1 MQRALLF
8 LIIPVFIWSCSN
20 QKESTHSIPPMKSSA
35 LSFDPHSA
43 AQFNAIVKH
52 LNWTAKVDTEL
63 EMIFATANYT
73 IQTKS
78 DAEEIVLDTKN
89 LNIGEVRVDGKKV
102 MFTLGENVPYLG
114 RALHIPIESSS
125 KQIEI
130 EYATEANAEALLWV
144 KTDGQAPFMFSQS
157 QAILA
162 RTWLPCQDSPSIRFT
177 YSADVT
183 VPEGLIA
190 LMSAENPQE
199 KSESGKYHFE
209 MKQPIPAYLFA
220 LAVGDLSFKSLD
232 ARTGVYAT
240 SDVLDFAHAEFQDMP
255 NMVHAAEE
263 LYGPYAWERYDVLVL
278 PGAFPFG
285 GMENPRLTFATPTI
299 LAGDKSL
306 VSLIAHELAHS
317 WSGNL
322 VTNATWND
330 FWLNEGFTV
339 YFEQRIM
346 ESLYGKSKAEML
358 ATLAR
363 QDLNATL
370 AELPAEDTHLKL
382 ALENR
387 NPDDGMND
395 IAYNKGYFFLRTIEE
410 KVGREK
416 FDAFLKNYFQSHAFG
431 VMTTEGFVDILTS
444 ELLSTEEA
452 EAIGIEKWI
461 YSPGLPSNTATVES
475 VELEKV
481 DILRLKWEGDE
492 IKNTDL
498 PWNTWSY
505 QERYRFLS
513 NVNFNLSLSKIQ
525 SLDADFHIS
534 KIGNSEVLFAWF
546 MLSIQAKNEAVFADL
561 AQFLEKVGRRKF
573 VAPLFEALVTS
584 GYKSVAV
591 NIYLHT
597 RPFYHSVTQ
606 NTVDELLEWGSEE
619 RK

>member
-1 MQRALLF
+1 MRKLISLFAICAALT
-8 LIIPVFIWSCSN
+8 SCKIS
-20 QKESTHSIPPMKSSA
+20 EDTSATPHSINPMTTSK
-35 LSFDPHSA
+35 LFDPHSA
-43 AQFNAIVKH
+43 STSDARVSH
-52 LNWTAKVDTEL
+52 LHWTANVNVETH
-63 EMIFATANYT
+63 IISANATF
-73 IQTKS
+73 
-78 DAEEIVLDTKN
+78 DFVAEKGAKQISFDTKD
-89 LNIGEVRVDGKKV
+89 LNIEWVKVNGRKAFFSMDEVKP
-102 MFTLGENVPYLG
+102 FLGQ
-114 RALHIPIESSS
+114 ALHV
-125 KQIEI
+125 EI
-130 EYATEANAEALLWV
+130 KDTDNQVSIQYTTSPNAEALLWV
-144 KTDGQAPFMFSQS
+144 EKENELPFLFSQS

-162 RTWLPCQDSPSIRFT
+162 RTWIPCQDSPSVRFT

-183 VPEGLIA
+183 VPKELMA
-190 LMSAENPQE
+190 LMSAENPQV
-199 KSESGKYHFE
+199 KSPDGKYHFE
-209 MKQPIPAYLFA
+209 MKQRIPSYLLA
-220 LAVGDLSFKSLD
+220 LAVGDVAFKSLSEN
-232 ARTGVYAT
+232 TGVYAT
-240 SDVLDFAHAEFQDMP
+240 ADMLELAHNEFSDMP
-255 NMVHAAEE
+255 GMVKAAED

-346 ESLYGKSKAEML
+346 ESLYGKAKAEML

-410 KVGREK
+410 KIGREK

-431 VMTTEGFVDILTS
+431 VMTTEGFIDILTT
-444 ELLSTEEA
+444 ELLTKEQA
-452 EAIGIEKWI
+452 DAIGIDEWI
-461 YSPGLPSNTATVES
+461 YSAGLPANTAVVQS
-475 VELEKV
+475 AELEKV
-481 DILRLKWEGDE
+481 DELRLKWEGDE
-492 IKNTDL
+492 IKNSDL
-498 PWNTWSY
+498 PWNNWSY

-513 NVNFNLSLSKIQ
+513 NVNYNLSLTKIQ
-525 SLDADFHIS
+525 SLDESFHIS
-534 KIGNSEVLFAWF
+534 KIGNSEVLFAWL

-561 AQFLEKVGRRKF
+561 ATFLEKVGRRKF
-573 VAPLFEALVTS
+573 VAPLYEAMENNGYHVTALS
-584 GYKSVAV
+584 
-591 NIYLHT
+591 IYAHC
-597 RPFYHSVTQ
+597 RGNYHAVTQ
-606 NTVDELLEWGSEE
+606 NTVDETLHYFV
-619 RK
+619 K

>member
-1 MQRALLF
+1 MRKVFLF
-8 LIIPVFIWSCSN
+8 LSVALTLASCKVKDSASQTN
-20 QKESTHSIPPMKSSA
+20 HTIQPMTTSK
-35 LSFDPHSA
+35 LFDPHSTA
-43 AQFNAIVKH
+43 ASDARVSH
-52 LNWTAKVDTEL
+52 LHWTANVNVETH
-63 EMIFATANYT
+63 IISANATF
-73 IQTKS
+73 
-78 DAEEIVLDTKN
+78 DFVAEKGAKQISFDTKD
-89 LNIGEVRVDGKKV
+89 LNIEWVKVNGKKAFFSLDEV
-102 MFTLGENVPYLG
+102 KPFLGQ
-114 RALHIPIESSS
+114 ALHV
-125 KQIEI
+125 EI
-130 EYATEANAEALLWV
+130 KDTDNQVSIQYTTSPNAEALLWV
-144 KTDGQAPFMFSQS
+144 EKENELPFLFSQS

-162 RTWLPCQDSPSIRFT
+162 RTWIPCQDSPSVRFT

-183 VPEGLIA
+183 VPKELMA
-190 LMSAENPQE
+190 LMSAENPQV
-199 KSESGKYHFE
+199 KSPDGKYHFE
-209 MKQPIPAYLFA
+209 MKQRIPSYLLA
-220 LAVGDLSFKSLD
+220 LAVGDVAFKSLSEN
-232 ARTGVYAT
+232 TGVYAT
-240 SDVLDFAHAEFQDMP
+240 ADMLELAHNEFSDMP
-255 NMVHAAEE
+255 GMVKAAED

-346 ESLYGKSKAEML
+346 ESLYGKAKAEML

-370 AELPAEDTHLKL
+370 AELPAADTHLKL

-431 VMTTEGFVDILTS
+431 VMTTEGFIDILTT
-444 ELLSTEEA
+444 ELLTKEQA
-452 EAIGIEKWI
+452 DAIGIDEWI
-461 YSPGLPSNTATVES
+461 YSAGLPANTAVVQS
-475 VELEKV
+475 AELEKV
-481 DILRLKWEGDE
+481 DELRLKWEGDE
-492 IKNTDL
+492 IKNSDL
-498 PWNTWSY
+498 PWNNWSY

-513 NVNFNLSLSKIQ
+513 NVNYNLSLTKIQ
-525 SLDADFHIS
+525 SLDESFHIS
-534 KIGNSEVLFAWF
+534 KIGNSEVLFAWL

-561 AQFLEKVGRRKF
+561 ATFLEKVGRRKF
-573 VAPLFEALVTS
+573 VAPLYEAMENS
-584 GYKSVAV
+584 GYHVTALS
-591 NIYLHT
+591 IYAHC
-597 RPFYHSVTQ
+597 RGNYHAVTQ
-606 NTVDELLEWGSEE
+606 NTVDETLHYFE
-619 RK
+619 K

>member
-1 MQRALLF
+1 MRKIFLL
-8 LIIPVFIWSCSN
+8 LSIILTLASCKV
-20 QKESTHSIPPMKSSA
+20 KENVPQTNHAIQPMTASK
-35 LSFDPHSA
+35 LFDPHSA
-43 AQFNAIVKH
+43 ATSDARVTH
-52 LNWTAKVDTEL
+52 LHWTANVNVETHV
-63 EMIFATANYT
+63 ISANATFDF
-73 IQTKS
+73 K
-78 DAEEIVLDTKN
+78 AEKGAKQISFDTKD
-89 LNIGEVRVDGKKV
+89 LNILWVKV
-102 MFTLGENVPYLG
+102 NGRKAYFFLDETKPFLGQ
-114 RALHIPIESSS
+114 ALHIEIQDTDNQVS
-125 KQIEI
+125 I
-130 EYATEANAEALLWV
+130 EYTTSPNAEALLWV
-144 KTDGQAPFMFSQS
+144 EKENELPFLFSQS

-162 RTWLPCQDSPSIRFT
+162 RTWIPCQDSPSVRFT

-183 VPEGLIA
+183 VPKDLMA
-190 LMSAENPQE
+190 LMSAENPQV
-199 KSESGKYHFE
+199 KSADGKYHFE
-209 MKQPIPAYLFA
+209 MKQRIPSYLLA
-220 LAVGDLSFKSLD
+220 LAVGDVAFKSLSEN
-232 ARTGVYAT
+232 TGVYAT
-240 SDVLDFAHAEFQDMP
+240 ADMLELAFNEFTDMP
-255 NMVHAAEE
+255 GMVKAAED

-346 ESLYGKSKAEML
+346 ESLYGKAKAEML

-395 IAYNKGYFFLRTIEE
+395 IAYNKGYFFLRTVEE

-431 VMTTEGFVDILTS
+431 VMTTEGFIDILTT
-444 ELLSTEEA
+444 ELLTKEQA
-452 EAIGIEKWI
+452 DAIGIDQWI
-461 YSPGLPSNTATVES
+461 YSAGLPANTAVVQS
-475 VELEKV
+475 AELEKV
-481 DILRLKWEGDE
+481 DELRLKWEGDE
-492 IKNTDL
+492 ITNKDL
-498 PWNTWSY
+498 PWNNWSY

-513 NVNFNLSLSKIQ
+513 NVNYNLSLNKIQ
-525 SLDADFHIS
+525 SLDESFHIS

-561 AQFLEKVGRRKF
+561 ATFLEKVGRRKF
-573 VAPLFEALVTS
+573 VAPLYEALENNGYHVTALS
-584 GYKSVAV
+584 
-591 NIYLHT
+591 IYAHC
-597 RPFYHSVTQ
+597 RGNYHAVTQ
-606 NTVDELLEWGSEE
+606 NTVDETLHYFE
-619 RK
+619 K

>member
-1 MQRALLF
+1 MRKLISLFAICAALT
-8 LIIPVFIWSCSN
+8 SCKIS
-20 QKESTHSIPPMKSSA
+20 EDTSATPHSINPMTTSK
-35 LSFDPHSA
+35 LFDPHSA
-43 AQFNAIVKH
+43 STSDARVSH
-52 LNWTAKVDTEL
+52 LHWTANVNVETH
-63 EMIFATANYT
+63 IISANATF
-73 IQTKS
+73 
-78 DAEEIVLDTKN
+78 DFVAEKGAKQISFDTKD
-89 LNIGEVRVDGKKV
+89 LNIEWVKVNGRKAFFSMDEVKP
-102 MFTLGENVPYLG
+102 FLGQ
-114 RALHIPIESSS
+114 ALHV
-125 KQIEI
+125 EI
-130 EYATEANAEALLWV
+130 KDTDIQVSIQYTTSPNAEALLWV
-144 KTDGQAPFMFSQS
+144 EKENELPFLFSQS

-162 RTWLPCQDSPSIRFT
+162 RTWIPCQDSPSVRFT

-183 VPEGLIA
+183 VPKELMA
-190 LMSAENPQE
+190 LMSAENPQV
-199 KSESGKYHFE
+199 KSPDGKYHFE
-209 MKQPIPAYLFA
+209 MKQRIPSYLLA
-220 LAVGDLSFKSLD
+220 LAVGDVAFKSLSEN
-232 ARTGVYAT
+232 TGVYAT
-240 SDVLDFAHAEFQDMP
+240 ADMLELAHNEFSDMP
-255 NMVHAAEE
+255 GMVKAAED

-346 ESLYGKSKAEML
+346 ESLYGKAKAEML

-410 KVGREK
+410 KIGREK

-431 VMTTEGFVDILTS
+431 VMTTEGFIDILTT
-444 ELLSTEEA
+444 ELLTKEQA
-452 EAIGIEKWI
+452 DAIGIDEWI
-461 YSPGLPSNTATVES
+461 YSAGLPANTAVVQS
-475 VELEKV
+475 AELEKV
-481 DILRLKWEGDE
+481 DELRLKWEGDE
-492 IKNTDL
+492 IKNSDL
-498 PWNTWSY
+498 PWNNWSY

-513 NVNFNLSLSKIQ
+513 NVNYNLSLTKIQ
-525 SLDADFHIS
+525 SLDESFHIS
-534 KIGNSEVLFAWF
+534 KIGNSEVLFAWL

-561 AQFLEKVGRRKF
+561 ATFLEKVGRRKF
-573 VAPLFEALVTS
+573 VAPLYEAMENNGYHVTALS
-584 GYKSVAV
+584 
-591 NIYLHT
+591 IYAHC
-597 RPFYHSVTQ
+597 RGNYHAVTQ
-606 NTVDELLEWGSEE
+606 NTVDETLHYFV
-619 RK
+619 K

>member
-1 MQRALLF
+1 MRKIFLF
-8 LIIPVFIWSCSN
+8 ISVAMAFASCKV
-20 QKESTHSIPPMKSSA
+20 KENVPQSKHTIQPMTTSK
-35 LSFDPHSA
+35 LFDPHSA
-43 AQFNAIVKH
+43 ATLDARVTH
-52 LNWTAKVDTEL
+52 MHWTANVNVETHVISANATFDFKTE
-63 EMIFATANYT
+63 
-73 IQTKS
+73 KG
-78 DAEEIVLDTKN
+78 AEQISFDTKD
-89 LNIGEVRVDGKKV
+89 LNIEWVKV
-102 MFTLGENVPYLG
+102 NGRLARFTLDEEKPFLG
-114 RALHIPIESSS
+114 KALHV
-125 KQIEI
+125 EI
-130 EYATEANAEALLWV
+130 RDIDNLVSIQYTTSPNAEALLWV
-144 KTDGQAPFMFSQS
+144 EKENELPFLFSQS

-162 RTWLPCQDSPSIRFT
+162 RTWIPCQDSPSVRFT

-183 VPEGLIA
+183 VPKELMA
-190 LMSAENPQE
+190 LMSAENPQV
-199 KSESGKYHFE
+199 KSPDGKYHFE
-209 MKQPIPAYLFA
+209 MKQRIPSYLLA
-220 LAVGDLSFKSLD
+220 LAVGDVAFKSLSEN
-232 ARTGVYAT
+232 TGVYAT
-240 SDVLDFAHAEFQDMP
+240 ADMLELAYNEFSDMP
-255 NMVHAAEE
+255 GMVKAAED

-346 ESLYGKSKAEML
+346 ESLYGKAKAEML

-395 IAYNKGYFFLRTIEE
+395 IAYNKGYFFLRTMEE

-431 VMTTEGFVDILTS
+431 VMTTEGFVDILTI
-444 ELLSTEEA
+444 ELLSKEQA
-452 EAIGIEKWI
+452 DAIGIDEWI
-461 YSPGLPSNTATVES
+461 YSAGLPANSAVVQS
-475 VELEKV
+475 AELEKV
-481 DILRLKWEGDE
+481 DELRLKWEVDE
-492 IKNTDL
+492 ISNSDL
-498 PWNTWSY
+498 PWNNWSY

-513 NVNFNLSLSKIQ
+513 NVNYNLSLNKIQ
-525 SLDADFHIS
+525 SLDESFHIS

-546 MLSIQAKNEAVFADL
+546 MLSIQAKNETVFADL
-561 AQFLEKVGRRKF
+561 ATFLEKVGRRKF
-573 VAPLFEALVTS
+573 VAPLYEAMENS
-584 GYKSVAV
+584 GYHVTALS
-591 NIYLHT
+591 IYAHC
-597 RPFYHSVTQ
+597 RGNYHAVTQ
-606 NTVDELLEWGSEE
+606 NTVDETLHYFE
-619 RK
+619 K

>member
-1 MQRALLF
+1 MRKIFLF
-8 LIIPVFIWSCSN
+8 ISVAMAFASCKV
-20 QKESTHSIPPMKSSA
+20 KENVPQSKHTIQPMTTSK
-35 LSFDPHSA
+35 LFDPHSA
-43 AQFNAIVKH
+43 ATLDARVTH
-52 LNWTAKVDTEL
+52 MHWTANVNVETHVISANATFDFKTE
-63 EMIFATANYT
+63 
-73 IQTKS
+73 KG
-78 DAEEIVLDTKN
+78 AEQISFDTKD
-89 LNIGEVRVDGKKV
+89 LNIEWVKV
-102 MFTLGENVPYLG
+102 NGRLARFTLDEEKPFLG
-114 RALHIPIESSS
+114 KALHV
-125 KQIEI
+125 EI
-130 EYATEANAEALLWV
+130 RDIDNLVSIQYTTSPNAEALLWV
-144 KTDGQAPFMFSQS
+144 EKENELPFLFSQS

-162 RTWLPCQDSPSIRFT
+162 RTWIPCQDSPSVRFT

-183 VPEGLIA
+183 VPKELMA
-190 LMSAENPQE
+190 LMSAENPQV
-199 KSESGKYHFE
+199 KSPDGKYHFE
-209 MKQPIPAYLFA
+209 MKQRIPSYLLA
-220 LAVGDLSFKSLD
+220 LAVGDVAFKSLSEN
-232 ARTGVYAT
+232 TGVYAT
-240 SDVLDFAHAEFQDMP
+240 ADMLELAYNEFSDMP
-255 NMVHAAEE
+255 GMVKAAED

-346 ESLYGKSKAEML
+346 ESLYGKAKAEML

-431 VMTTEGFVDILTS
+431 VMTTEGFVDILTI
-444 ELLSTEEA
+444 ELLSKEQA
-452 EAIGIEKWI
+452 DAIGIDEWI
-461 YSPGLPSNTATVES
+461 YSAGLPANSAVVQS
-475 VELEKV
+475 AELEKV
-481 DILRLKWEGDE
+481 DELRLKWEGDE
-492 IKNTDL
+492 ISNSDL
-498 PWNTWSY
+498 PWNNWSY

-513 NVNFNLSLSKIQ
+513 NVNYNLSLTKIQ
-525 SLDADFHIS
+525 SLDESFHIS

-546 MLSIQAKNEAVFADL
+546 MLSIQAKNEAVFLDL
-561 AQFLEKVGRRKF
+561 ATFLEKVGRRKF
-573 VAPLFEALVTS
+573 VAPLYEAMENS
-584 GYKSVAV
+584 GYHVTALS
-591 NIYLHT
+591 IYAHC
-597 RPFYHSVTQ
+597 RGNYHAVTQ
-606 NTVDELLEWGSEE
+606 NTVDETLHYFE
-619 RK
+619 K

>member
-1 MQRALLF
+1 MRKLISLFAICAALTSCK
-8 LIIPVFIWSCSN
+8 ISEDTSAIP
-20 QKESTHSIPPMKSSA
+20 HSINPMTTSK
-35 LSFDPHSA
+35 LFDPHSA
-43 AQFNAIVKH
+43 STSDARVSH
-52 LNWTAKVDTEL
+52 LHWTANVNVETH
-63 EMIFATANYT
+63 IISANATF
-73 IQTKS
+73 
-78 DAEEIVLDTKN
+78 DFVAEKGAKQISFDTKD
-89 LNIGEVRVDGKKV
+89 LNIEWVKVNGRKAFFSMNEVKP
-102 MFTLGENVPYLG
+102 FLGQ
-114 RALHIPIESSS
+114 ALHV
-125 KQIEI
+125 EI
-130 EYATEANAEALLWV
+130 KDTDNQVSIQYTTSPNAEALLWV
-144 KTDGQAPFMFSQS
+144 EKENELPFLFSQS

-162 RTWLPCQDSPSIRFT
+162 RTWIPCQDSPSVRFT

-183 VPEGLIA
+183 VPKELMA
-190 LMSAENPQE
+190 LMSAENPQV
-199 KSESGKYHFE
+199 KSPDGKYHFE
-209 MKQPIPAYLFA
+209 MKQRIPSYLLA
-220 LAVGDLSFKSLD
+220 LAVGDVAFKSLSEN
-232 ARTGVYAT
+232 TGVYAT
-240 SDVLDFAHAEFQDMP
+240 TDMLELAHNEFSDMP
-255 NMVHAAEE
+255 GMVKAAED

-346 ESLYGKSKAEML
+346 ESLYGKAKAEML

-410 KVGREK
+410 KIGREK

-431 VMTTEGFVDILTS
+431 VMTTEGFIDILTT
-444 ELLSTEEA
+444 ELLTKEQA
-452 EAIGIEKWI
+452 DAIGIDEWI
-461 YSPGLPSNTATVES
+461 YSAGLPANTAVVQS
-475 VELEKV
+475 AELEKV
-481 DILRLKWEGDE
+481 DELRLKWEGDE
-492 IKNTDL
+492 IKNSDL
-498 PWNTWSY
+498 PWNNWSY

-513 NVNFNLSLSKIQ
+513 NVNYNLSLTKIQ
-525 SLDADFHIS
+525 SLDESFHIS
-534 KIGNSEVLFAWF
+534 KIGNSEVLFAWL

-561 AQFLEKVGRRKF
+561 ATFLEKVGRRKF
-573 VAPLFEALVTS
+573 VAPLYEAMENNGYHVTALS
-584 GYKSVAV
+584 
-591 NIYLHT
+591 IYAHC
-597 RPFYHSVTQ
+597 RGNYHAVTQ
-606 NTVDELLEWGSEE
+606 NTVDETLHYFV
-619 RK
+619 K

>member
-1 MQRALLF
+1 VKPF
-8 LIIPVFIWSCSN
+8 LG
-20 QKESTHSIPPMKSSA
+20 Q
-35 LSFDPHSA
+35 
-43 AQFNAIVKH
+43 
-52 LNWTAKVDTEL
+52 
-63 EMIFATANYT
+63 
-73 IQTKS
+73 
-78 DAEEIVLDTKN
+78 
-89 LNIGEVRVDGKKV
+89 
-102 MFTLGENVPYLG
+102 
-114 RALHIPIESSS
+114 ALHV
-125 KQIEI
+125 EI
-130 EYATEANAEALLWV
+130 KDTDNQVSIQYTTSPNAEALLWV
-144 KTDGQAPFMFSQS
+144 EKENELPFLFSQS

-162 RTWLPCQDSPSIRFT
+162 RTWIPCQDSPSVRFT

-183 VPEGLIA
+183 VPKELMA
-190 LMSAENPQE
+190 LMSAENPQV
-199 KSESGKYHFE
+199 KSPDGKYHFE
-209 MKQPIPAYLFA
+209 MKQRIPSYLLA
-220 LAVGDLSFKSLD
+220 LAVGDVAFKSLSEN
-232 ARTGVYAT
+232 TGVYAT
-240 SDVLDFAHAEFQDMP
+240 ADMLELAHNEFSDMP
-255 NMVHAAEE
+255 GMVKAAED

-346 ESLYGKSKAEML
+346 ESLFGKAKAEML

-410 KVGREK
+410 KIGREK

-431 VMTTEGFVDILTS
+431 VMTTEGFIDILTT
-444 ELLSTEEA
+444 ELLTKEQA
-452 EAIGIEKWI
+452 DAIGIDEWI
-461 YSPGLPSNTATVES
+461 YSAGLPANTAVVQS
-475 VELEKV
+475 AELEKV
-481 DILRLKWEGDE
+481 DELRLKWEGDE
-492 IKNTDL
+492 IKNSDL
-498 PWNTWSY
+498 PWNNWSY

-513 NVNFNLSLSKIQ
+513 NVNYNLSLTKIQ
-525 SLDADFHIS
+525 SLDESFHIS
-534 KIGNSEVLFAWF
+534 KIGNSEVLFAWL

-561 AQFLEKVGRRKF
+561 ATFLEKVGRRKF
-573 VAPLFEALVTS
+573 VAPLYEAMENNGYHVTALS
-584 GYKSVAV
+584 
-591 NIYLHT
+591 IYAHC
-597 RPFYHSVTQ
+597 RGNYHAVTQ
-606 NTVDELLEWGSEE
+606 NTVDETLHYFV
-619 RK
+619 K

>member
-1 MQRALLF
+1 MTTSKL
-8 LIIPVFIWSCSN
+8 
-20 QKESTHSIPPMKSSA
+20 
-35 LSFDPHSA
+35 FDPHSA
-43 AQFNAIVKH
+43 STSDARVSH
-52 LNWTAKVDTEL
+52 LHWTANVNVETH
-63 EMIFATANYT
+63 IISANATF
-73 IQTKS
+73 
-78 DAEEIVLDTKN
+78 DFVAEKGAKQISFDTKD
-89 LNIGEVRVDGKKV
+89 LNIEWVKVNGRKAFFSMDEVKP
-102 MFTLGENVPYLG
+102 FLGQ
-114 RALHIPIESSS
+114 ALHV
-125 KQIEI
+125 EI
-130 EYATEANAEALLWV
+130 KDTDNQVSIQYTTSPNAEALLWV
-144 KTDGQAPFMFSQS
+144 EKENELPFLFSQS

-162 RTWLPCQDSPSIRFT
+162 RTWIPCQDSPSVRFT

-183 VPEGLIA
+183 VPKELMA
-190 LMSAENPQE
+190 LMSAENPQV
-199 KSESGKYHFE
+199 KSLDGKYHFE
-209 MKQPIPAYLFA
+209 MKQRIPSYLLA
-220 LAVGDLSFKSLD
+220 LAVGDVAFKSLSEN
-232 ARTGVYAT
+232 TGVYAT
-240 SDVLDFAHAEFQDMP
+240 ADMLELAHNEFSDMP
-255 NMVHAAEE
+255 GMVKAAED

-346 ESLYGKSKAEML
+346 ESLFGKAKAEML

-410 KVGREK
+410 KIGREK

-431 VMTTEGFVDILTS
+431 VMTTEGFIDILTT
-444 ELLSTEEA
+444 ELLTKEQA
-452 EAIGIEKWI
+452 DAIGIDEWI
-461 YSPGLPSNTATVES
+461 YSAGLPANTAVVQS
-475 VELEKV
+475 AELEKV
-481 DILRLKWEGDE
+481 DELRLKWEGDE
-492 IKNTDL
+492 IKNSDL
-498 PWNTWSY
+498 PWNNWSY

-513 NVNFNLSLSKIQ
+513 NVNYNLSLTKIQ
-525 SLDADFHIS
+525 SLDESFHIS
-534 KIGNSEVLFAWF
+534 KIGNSEVLFAWL

-561 AQFLEKVGRRKF
+561 ATFLEKVGRRKF
-573 VAPLFEALVTS
+573 VAPLYEAMENNGYHVTALS
-584 GYKSVAV
+584 
-591 NIYLHT
+591 IYAHC
-597 RPFYHSVTQ
+597 RGNYHAVTQ
-606 NTVDELLEWGSEE
+606 NTVDETLHYFV
-619 RK
+619 K

>member
-1 MQRALLF
+1 MKKFIFFLALCASF
-8 LIIPVFIWSCSN
+8 TACKISE
-20 QKESTHSIPPMKSSA
+20 ESPKYSHSINPMTTSKI
-35 LSFDPHSA
+35 FDPHSA
-43 AQFNAIVKH
+43 ATSDARVTH
-52 LNWTAKVDTEL
+52 LYWTANVNVETHV
-63 EMIFATANYT
+63 ITANATYDFQADNEAQQ
-73 IQTKS
+73 IS
-78 DAEEIVLDTKN
+78 FDTKD
-89 LNIGEVRVDGKKV
+89 LNILWVTVNGKKAY
-102 MFTLGENVPYLG
+102 FFKDETKPILGE
-114 RALHIPIESSS
+114 ALHV
-125 KQIEI
+125 QIKEGDNQVSI
-130 EYATEANAEALLWV
+130 QYTTSPNAEALLWV
-144 KTDGQAPFMFSQS
+144 EKENELPFLFSQS

-162 RTWLPCQDSPSIRFT
+162 RTWIPCQDSPSVRFT

-183 VPEGLIA
+183 VPKDLMA
-190 LMSAENPQE
+190 LMSAENPQI
-199 KSESGKYHFE
+199 KSADGKYHFE
-209 MKQPIPAYLFA
+209 MKQRIPSYLLA
-220 LAVGDLSFKSLD
+220 LAVGDVAFKPLSEN
-232 ARTGVYAT
+232 TGVYAT
-240 SDVLDFAHAEFQDMP
+240 ADMLELAHNEFSDMP
-255 NMVHAAEE
+255 GMVRAAED

-346 ESLYGKSKAEML
+346 ESLYGKAKAEML

-431 VMTTEGFVDILTS
+431 VMTTEGFIDILTS
-444 ELLSTEEA
+444 ELLTQQQAEE
-452 EAIGIEKWI
+452 IGVDQWI
-461 YSPGLPSNTATVES
+461 YSSGLPANTAVVQS
-475 VELEKV
+475 AELEKV
-481 DILRLKWEGDE
+481 DELRLKWEGNS
-492 IKNTDL
+492 ISNIDL
-498 PWNTWSY
+498 PWNNWSY

-513 NVNFNLSLSKIQ
+513 NIDSDVSLEKVQ
-525 SLDADFHIS
+525 SLDASFHIS

-546 MLSIQAKNEAVFADL
+546 MLSIQAKNEAVFVDL
-561 AQFLEKVGRRKF
+561 AIFLEKVGRRKF
-573 VAPLFEALVTS
+573 VAPLYEAMENNGYHVTALS
-584 GYKSVAV
+584 
-591 NIYLHT
+591 IYAHC
-597 RPFYHSVTQ
+597 RGNYHAVTQ
-606 NTVDELLEWGSEE
+606 NTVDETLHYFE
-619 RK
+619 K

>member
-1 MQRALLF
+1 MRKLISLFAICAALTSCK
-8 LIIPVFIWSCSN
+8 ISEDTSAIP
-20 QKESTHSIPPMKSSA
+20 HSINPMTTSK
-35 LSFDPHSA
+35 LFDPHSA
-43 AQFNAIVKH
+43 STSDARVSH
-52 LNWTAKVDTEL
+52 LHWTANVNVETH
-63 EMIFATANYT
+63 IISANATF
-73 IQTKS
+73 
-78 DAEEIVLDTKN
+78 DFVAEKGAKQISFDTKD
-89 LNIGEVRVDGKKV
+89 LNIEWVKVNGRKAFFSMDEVKP
-102 MFTLGENVPYLG
+102 FLGQ
-114 RALHIPIESSS
+114 ALHV
-125 KQIEI
+125 EI
-130 EYATEANAEALLWV
+130 KDTDNQVSIQYTTSPNAEALLWV
-144 KTDGQAPFMFSQS
+144 EKENELPFLFSQS

-162 RTWLPCQDSPSIRFT
+162 RTWIPCQDSPSVRFT

-183 VPEGLIA
+183 VPKELMA
-190 LMSAENPQE
+190 LMSAENPQV
-199 KSESGKYHFE
+199 KSPDGKYHFE
-209 MKQPIPAYLFA
+209 MKQRIPSYLLA
-220 LAVGDLSFKSLD
+220 LAVGDVAFKSLSEN
-232 ARTGVYAT
+232 TGVYAT
-240 SDVLDFAHAEFQDMP
+240 ADMLELAYNEFSDMP
-255 NMVHAAEE
+255 GMVKAAED

-346 ESLYGKSKAEML
+346 ESLYGKARAEML

-410 KVGREK
+410 KIGREK

-431 VMTTEGFVDILTS
+431 VMTTEGFIDILTT
-444 ELLSTEEA
+444 ELLTKEQA
-452 EAIGIEKWI
+452 DAIGIDEWI
-461 YSPGLPSNTATVES
+461 YSAGLPANTAVVQS
-475 VELEKV
+475 AELEKV
-481 DILRLKWEGDE
+481 DELRLKWEGDE
-492 IKNTDL
+492 IKNSDL
-498 PWNTWSY
+498 PWNNWSY

-513 NVNFNLSLSKIQ
+513 NVNYNLSLTKIQ
-525 SLDADFHIS
+525 SLDESFHIS
-534 KIGNSEVLFAWF
+534 KIGNSEVLFAWL

-561 AQFLEKVGRRKF
+561 ATFLEKVGRRKF
-573 VAPLFEALVTS
+573 VAPLYEAMENNGYHVTALS
-584 GYKSVAV
+584 
-591 NIYLHT
+591 IYAHC
-597 RPFYHSVTQ
+597 RGNYHAVTQ
-606 NTVDELLEWGSEE
+606 NTVDETLHYFV
-619 RK
+619 K

>member
-1 MQRALLF
+1 MRKLIFLCAICAALTSCKLSEDTSA
-8 LIIPVFIWSCSN
+8 IP
-20 QKESTHSIPPMKSSA
+20 HSINPMTTSK
-35 LSFDPHSA
+35 LFDPHSA
-43 AQFNAIVKH
+43 STSDARVSH
-52 LNWTAKVDTEL
+52 LHWTANVNVETH
-63 EMIFATANYT
+63 IISANATF
-73 IQTKS
+73 
-78 DAEEIVLDTKN
+78 DFVAEKGAKQISFDTKD
-89 LNIGEVRVDGKKV
+89 LNIEWVKVNGRLARYTFDEEKPFLGK
-102 MFTLGENVPYLG
+102 
-114 RALHIPIESSS
+114 AL
-125 KQIEI
+125 QVEI
-130 EYATEANAEALLWV
+130 RDIDNLVSIQYTTSPSAEALLWV
-144 KTDGQAPFMFSQS
+144 EKENELPFLFSQS

-162 RTWLPCQDSPSIRFT
+162 RTWIPCQDSPSVRFT

-183 VPEGLIA
+183 VPKELMA
-190 LMSAENPQE
+190 LMSAENPQV
-199 KSESGKYHFE
+199 KSPDGKYHFE
-209 MKQPIPAYLFA
+209 MKQRIPSYLLA
-220 LAVGDLSFKSLD
+220 LAVGDVAFKSLSEN
-232 ARTGVYAT
+232 TGVYAT
-240 SDVLDFAHAEFQDMP
+240 ADMLDLAYDEFSDMP
-255 NMVHAAEE
+255 GMVKAAED

-346 ESLYGKSKAEML
+346 ESLYGKAKAEML

-410 KVGREK
+410 KIGREK

-431 VMTTEGFVDILTS
+431 VMTTEGFIDILTT
-444 ELLSTEEA
+444 ELLTKEQA
-452 EAIGIEKWI
+452 DAIGIDEWI
-461 YSPGLPSNTATVES
+461 YSAGLPANTAVVQS
-475 VELEKV
+475 AELEKV
-481 DILRLKWEGDE
+481 DELRLKWEGDE
-492 IKNTDL
+492 IKNSDL
-498 PWNTWSY
+498 PWNNWSY

-513 NVNFNLSLSKIQ
+513 NVNYNLSLTKIQ
-525 SLDADFHIS
+525 SLDESFHIS
-534 KIGNSEVLFAWF
+534 KIGNSEVLFAWL

-561 AQFLEKVGRRKF
+561 ATFLEKVGRRKF
-573 VAPLFEALVTS
+573 VAPLYEAMENNGYHVTALS
-584 GYKSVAV
+584 
-591 NIYLHT
+591 IYAHC
-597 RPFYHSVTQ
+597 RGNYHAVTQ
-606 NTVDELLEWGSEE
+606 NTVDETLHYFV
-619 RK
+619 K

>member
-1 MQRALLF
+1 MRKLISLFAICAALTSCK
-8 LIIPVFIWSCSN
+8 ISEDTSAIP
-20 QKESTHSIPPMKSSA
+20 HSINPMTTSK
-35 LSFDPHSA
+35 LFDPHSA
-43 AQFNAIVKH
+43 STSDARVSH
-52 LNWTAKVDTEL
+52 LHWTANVNVETH
-63 EMIFATANYT
+63 IISANATF
-73 IQTKS
+73 
-78 DAEEIVLDTKN
+78 DFVAEKGAKQISFDTKD
-89 LNIGEVRVDGKKV
+89 LNIEWVKVNGRKAFFSMDEVKP
-102 MFTLGENVPYLG
+102 FLGQ
-114 RALHIPIESSS
+114 ALHV
-125 KQIEI
+125 EI
-130 EYATEANAEALLWV
+130 KDTDNQVSIQYTTSPNAEALLWV
-144 KTDGQAPFMFSQS
+144 EKENELPFLFSQS

-162 RTWLPCQDSPSIRFT
+162 RTWIPCQDSPSVRFT

-183 VPEGLIA
+183 VPKELMA
-190 LMSAENPQE
+190 LMSAENPQV
-199 KSESGKYHFE
+199 KSPDGKYHFE
-209 MKQPIPAYLFA
+209 MKQRIPSYLLA
-220 LAVGDLSFKSLD
+220 LAVGDVAFKSLSEN
-232 ARTGVYAT
+232 TGVYAT
-240 SDVLDFAHAEFQDMP
+240 ADMLELAYNEFSDMP
-255 NMVHAAEE
+255 GMVKAAED

-346 ESLYGKSKAEML
+346 ESLYGKAKAEML

-410 KVGREK
+410 KIGREK

-431 VMTTEGFVDILTS
+431 VMTTEGFIDILTT
-444 ELLSTEEA
+444 ELLTKEQA
-452 EAIGIEKWI
+452 DAIGIDEWI
-461 YSPGLPSNTATVES
+461 YSAGLPANTAVVQS
-475 VELEKV
+475 AELEKV
-481 DILRLKWEGDE
+481 DELRLKWEGDE
-492 IKNTDL
+492 IKNSDL
-498 PWNTWSY
+498 PWNNWSY

-513 NVNFNLSLSKIQ
+513 NVNYNLSLTKIQ
-525 SLDADFHIS
+525 SLDESFHIS
-534 KIGNSEVLFAWF
+534 KIGNSEVLFAWL

-561 AQFLEKVGRRKF
+561 ATFLEKVGRRKF
-573 VAPLFEALVTS
+573 VAPLYEAMENNGYHVTALS
-584 GYKSVAV
+584 
-591 NIYLHT
+591 IYAHC
-597 RPFYHSVTQ
+597 RGNYHAVTQ
-606 NTVDELLEWGSEE
+606 NTVDETLHYFV
-619 RK
+619 K

>member
-1 MQRALLF
+1 MRKLISLF
-8 LIIPVFIWSCSN
+8 AICAVLTSCKIS
-20 QKESTHSIPPMKSSA
+20 EDTSATPHSINPMTTSK
-35 LSFDPHSA
+35 LFDPHSA
-43 AQFNAIVKH
+43 STSDARVSH
-52 LNWTAKVDTEL
+52 LHWTANVNVETH
-63 EMIFATANYT
+63 IISANATF
-73 IQTKS
+73 
-78 DAEEIVLDTKN
+78 DFVAEKGAKQISFDTKD
-89 LNIGEVRVDGKKV
+89 LNIEWVKVNGRKAFFSMDEVKP
-102 MFTLGENVPYLG
+102 FLGQ
-114 RALHIPIESSS
+114 ALHV
-125 KQIEI
+125 EI
-130 EYATEANAEALLWV
+130 KDTDNQVSIQYTTSPNAEALLWV
-144 KTDGQAPFMFSQS
+144 EKENELPFLFSQS

-162 RTWLPCQDSPSIRFT
+162 RTWIPCQDSPSVRFT

-183 VPEGLIA
+183 VPKELMA
-190 LMSAENPQE
+190 LMSAENPQV
-199 KSESGKYHFE
+199 KSLDGKYHFE
-209 MKQPIPAYLFA
+209 MKQRIPSYLLA
-220 LAVGDLSFKSLD
+220 LAVGDVAFKSLSEN
-232 ARTGVYAT
+232 TGVYAT
-240 SDVLDFAHAEFQDMP
+240 ADMLELAHNEFSDMP
-255 NMVHAAEE
+255 GMVKAAED

-346 ESLYGKSKAEML
+346 ESLFGKAKAEML

-410 KVGREK
+410 KIGREK

-431 VMTTEGFVDILTS
+431 VMTTEGFIDILTT
-444 ELLSTEEA
+444 ELLTKEQA
-452 EAIGIEKWI
+452 DAIGIDEWI
-461 YSPGLPSNTATVES
+461 YSAGLPANTAVVQS
-475 VELEKV
+475 AELEKV
-481 DILRLKWEGDE
+481 DELRLKWEGDE
-492 IKNTDL
+492 IKNSDL
-498 PWNTWSY
+498 PWNNWSY

-513 NVNFNLSLSKIQ
+513 NVNYNLSLTKIQ
-525 SLDADFHIS
+525 SLDESFHIS
-534 KIGNSEVLFAWF
+534 KIGNSEVLFAWL

-561 AQFLEKVGRRKF
+561 ATFLEKVGRRKF
-573 VAPLFEALVTS
+573 VAPLYEAMENNGYHVTALS
-584 GYKSVAV
+584 
-591 NIYLHT
+591 IYAHC
-597 RPFYHSVTQ
+597 RGNYHAVTQ
-606 NTVDELLEWGSEE
+606 NTVDETLHYFV
-619 RK
+619 K

>member
-1 MQRALLF
+1 MRKLISLFAICAALTSCK
-8 LIIPVFIWSCSN
+8 ISEDTSAIP
-20 QKESTHSIPPMKSSA
+20 HSINPMTTSK
-35 LSFDPHSA
+35 LFDPHSA
-43 AQFNAIVKH
+43 STSDARVSH
-52 LNWTAKVDTEL
+52 LHWTANVNVETH
-63 EMIFATANYT
+63 IISANATF
-73 IQTKS
+73 
-78 DAEEIVLDTKN
+78 DFVAEKGAKQISFDTKD
-89 LNIGEVRVDGKKV
+89 LNIEWVKVNGRKAFFSMDEVKP
-102 MFTLGENVPYLG
+102 FLGQ
-114 RALHIPIESSS
+114 ALHV
-125 KQIEI
+125 EI
-130 EYATEANAEALLWV
+130 KDTDNQVSIQYTTSPNAEALLWV
-144 KTDGQAPFMFSQS
+144 EKENELPFLFSQS

-162 RTWLPCQDSPSIRFT
+162 RTWIPCQDSPSVRFT

-183 VPEGLIA
+183 VPKELMA
-190 LMSAENPQE
+190 LMSAENPQV
-199 KSESGKYHFE
+199 KSPDGKYHFE
-209 MKQPIPAYLFA
+209 MKQRIPSYLLA
-220 LAVGDLSFKSLD
+220 LAVGDVAFKSLSEN
-232 ARTGVYAT
+232 TGVYAT
-240 SDVLDFAHAEFQDMP
+240 ADMLELAHNEFSDMP
-255 NMVHAAEE
+255 GMVKAAED

-346 ESLYGKSKAEML
+346 ESLYGKAKAEML

-410 KVGREK
+410 KIGREK

-431 VMTTEGFVDILTS
+431 VMTTEGFIDILTT
-444 ELLSTEEA
+444 ELLTKEQA
-452 EAIGIEKWI
+452 DAIGIDEWI
-461 YSPGLPSNTATVES
+461 YSAGLPANTAVVQS
-475 VELEKV
+475 AELEKV
-481 DILRLKWEGDE
+481 DELRLKWEGDE
-492 IKNTDL
+492 IKNSDL
-498 PWNTWSY
+498 PWNNWSY

-513 NVNFNLSLSKIQ
+513 NVNYNLSLTKIQ
-525 SLDADFHIS
+525 SLDESFHIS
-534 KIGNSEVLFAWF
+534 KIGNSEVLFAWL

-561 AQFLEKVGRRKF
+561 ATFLEKVGRRKF
-573 VAPLFEALVTS
+573 VAPLYEAMENNGYHVTALS
-584 GYKSVAV
+584 
-591 NIYLHT
+591 IYAHC
-597 RPFYHSVTQ
+597 RGNYHAVTQ
-606 NTVDELLEWGSEE
+606 NTVDETLHYFV
-619 RK
+619 K

>member
-1 MQRALLF
+1 MTTSKL
-8 LIIPVFIWSCSN
+8 
-20 QKESTHSIPPMKSSA
+20 
-35 LSFDPHSA
+35 FDPHSTA
-43 AQFNAIVKH
+43 ASDARVSH
-52 LNWTAKVDTEL
+52 LHWTANVNVETH
-63 EMIFATANYT
+63 IISANATF
-73 IQTKS
+73 
-78 DAEEIVLDTKN
+78 DFVAEKGAKQISFDTKD
-89 LNIGEVRVDGKKV
+89 LNIEWVKVNGKKAFFSLDEV
-102 MFTLGENVPYLG
+102 KPFLGQ
-114 RALHIPIESSS
+114 ALHV
-125 KQIEI
+125 EI
-130 EYATEANAEALLWV
+130 KDTDNQVSIQYTTSPNAEALLWV
-144 KTDGQAPFMFSQS
+144 EKENELPFLFSQS

-162 RTWLPCQDSPSIRFT
+162 RTWIPCQDSPSVRFT

-183 VPEGLIA
+183 VPKELMA
-190 LMSAENPQE
+190 LMSAENPQV
-199 KSESGKYHFE
+199 KSPDGKYHFE
-209 MKQPIPAYLFA
+209 MKQRIPSYLLA
-220 LAVGDLSFKSLD
+220 LAVGDVAFKSLSEN
-232 ARTGVYAT
+232 TGVYAT
-240 SDVLDFAHAEFQDMP
+240 ADMLELAHNEFSDMP
-255 NMVHAAEE
+255 GMVKAAED

-346 ESLYGKSKAEML
+346 ESLYGKAKAEML

-370 AELPAEDTHLKL
+370 AELPAADTHLKL

-431 VMTTEGFVDILTS
+431 VMTTEGFIDILTT
-444 ELLSTEEA
+444 ELLTKEQA
-452 EAIGIEKWI
+452 DAIGIDEWI
-461 YSPGLPSNTATVES
+461 YSAGLPANTAVVQS
-475 VELEKV
+475 AELEKV
-481 DILRLKWEGDE
+481 DELRLKWEGDE
-492 IKNTDL
+492 IKNSDL
-498 PWNTWSY
+498 PWNNWSY

-513 NVNFNLSLSKIQ
+513 NVNYNLSLTKIQ
-525 SLDADFHIS
+525 SLDESFHIS
-534 KIGNSEVLFAWF
+534 KIGNSEVLFAWL

-561 AQFLEKVGRRKF
+561 ATFLEKVGRRKF
-573 VAPLFEALVTS
+573 VAPLYEAMENS
-584 GYKSVAV
+584 GYHVTALS
-591 NIYLHT
+591 IYAHC
-597 RPFYHSVTQ
+597 RGNYHAVTQ
-606 NTVDELLEWGSEE
+606 NTVDETLHYFE
-619 RK
+619 K

>member
-1 MQRALLF
+1 MRRLSILF
-8 LIIPVFIWSCSN
+8 AVCATVVSCKIS
-20 QKESTHSIPPMKSSA
+20 EEVPSTPHSINPMTTSRI
-35 LSFDPHSA
+35 FDPHSA
-43 AQFNAIVKH
+43 ATSHARVTH
-52 LNWTAKVDTEL
+52 LQWTANVNVETHV
-63 EMIFATANYT
+63 ITANATYDF
-73 IQTKS
+73 K
-78 DAEEIVLDTKN
+78 AEKGAKQISFDTKD
-89 LNIGEVRVDGKKV
+89 LNIEWVKVNGEKAYFFIDESKPFLGK
-102 MFTLGENVPYLG
+102 
-114 RALHIPIESSS
+114 ALHV
-125 KQIEI
+125 QIQDTDTQVSI
-130 EYATEANAEALLWV
+130 QYTTSPNAEALLWV
-144 KTDGQAPFMFSQS
+144 EKENELPFLFSQS

-162 RTWLPCQDSPSIRFT
+162 RTWIPCQDSPSVRFT

-183 VPEGLIA
+183 VPKELMA
-190 LMSAENPQE
+190 LMSAENPQV
-199 KSESGKYHFE
+199 KSPDGKYHFE
-209 MKQPIPAYLFA
+209 MKQRIPSYLLA
-220 LAVGDLSFKSLD
+220 LAVGDVAFKPLSD
-232 ARTGVYAT
+232 NTGVYAT
-240 SDVLDFAHAEFQDMP
+240 KDMLELAYNEFSDMP
-255 NMVHAAEE
+255 GMVKAAED

-346 ESLYGKSKAEML
+346 ESLYGKAKAEML

-416 FDAFLKNYFQSHAFG
+416 FDAFLKHYFQSHAFG
-431 VMTTEGFVDILTS
+431 VMTTEGFIDILTT
-444 ELLSTEEA
+444 ELLTKEQA
-452 EAIGIEKWI
+452 DQIGIDQWI
-461 YSPGLPSNTATVES
+461 YSAGLPSNTAVVQS
-475 VELEKV
+475 AELEKV
-481 DILRLKWEGDE
+481 DELRLKWEADE
-492 IKNTDL
+492 ITNKDL
-498 PWNTWSY
+498 PWNNWSY

-525 SLDADFHIS
+525 SLDESFHIS

-561 AQFLEKVGRRKF
+561 ATFLEKVGRRKF
-573 VAPLFEALVTS
+573 VAPLYEAMENS
-584 GYKSVAV
+584 GYHVTALS
-591 NIYLHT
+591 IYAHC
-597 RPFYHSVTQ
+597 RGNYHAVTQ
-606 NTVDELLEWGSEE
+606 NTVDETLHYFE
-619 RK
+619 K

>member
-1 MQRALLF
+1 MTTSKL
-8 LIIPVFIWSCSN
+8 
-20 QKESTHSIPPMKSSA
+20 
-35 LSFDPHSA
+35 FDPHSSA
-43 AQFNAIVKH
+43 TSDARVSH
-52 LNWTAKVDTEL
+52 LHWTANVNVETH
-63 EMIFATANYT
+63 IISANATL
-73 IQTKS
+73 
-78 DAEEIVLDTKN
+78 DFVAEKGAKQISFDTKD
-89 LNIGEVRVDGKKV
+89 LNIEWVKVNGRKAFFSMDEVKP
-102 MFTLGENVPYLG
+102 FLGQ
-114 RALHIPIESSS
+114 ALHV
-125 KQIEI
+125 EI
-130 EYATEANAEALLWV
+130 KDTDNQVSIQYTTSPNAEALLWV
-144 KTDGQAPFMFSQS
+144 EKENELPFLFSQS

-162 RTWLPCQDSPSIRFT
+162 RTWIPCQDSPSVRFT

-183 VPEGLIA
+183 VPKELMA
-190 LMSAENPQE
+190 LMSAENPQV
-199 KSESGKYHFE
+199 KSPDGKYHFE
-209 MKQPIPAYLFA
+209 MKQRIPSYLLA
-220 LAVGDLSFKSLD
+220 LAVGDVAFKSLSEN
-232 ARTGVYAT
+232 TGVYAT
-240 SDVLDFAHAEFQDMP
+240 SDMLELAHNEFSDMP
-255 NMVHAAEE
+255 GMVKAAED

-346 ESLYGKSKAEML
+346 ESLYGKAKAEML

-431 VMTTEGFVDILTS
+431 VMTTEGFVDILTT
-444 ELLSTEEA
+444 ELLSKEQA
-452 EAIGIEKWI
+452 DAIGIDEWI
-461 YSPGLPSNTATVES
+461 YSAGLPANSAVVQS
-475 VELEKV
+475 AELERV
-481 DILRLKWEGDE
+481 DELRLKWEGDE
-492 IKNTDL
+492 IKNSDL
-498 PWNTWSY
+498 PWNNWSY

-513 NVNFNLSLSKIQ
+513 NVNYNLSLNKIQ
-525 SLDADFHIS
+525 SLDESFHIS

-546 MLSIQAKNEAVFADL
+546 MLSIQSKNEAVFADL
-561 AQFLEKVGRRKF
+561 ATFLEKVGRRKF
-573 VAPLFEALVTS
+573 VAPLYEALENN
-584 GYKSVAV
+584 GYHITALS
-591 NIYLHT
+591 IYAHC
-597 RPFYHSVTQ
+597 RGNYHAVTQ
-606 NTVDELLEWGSEE
+606 NTVDETLHYFE
-619 RK
+619 K

>member
-1 MQRALLF
+1 MRKLISLF
-8 LIIPVFIWSCSN
+8 AICAVLTSCKIS
-20 QKESTHSIPPMKSSA
+20 EDTSATPHSINPMTTSK
-35 LSFDPHSA
+35 LFDPHSA
-43 AQFNAIVKH
+43 ATSDARVTH
-52 LNWTAKVDTEL
+52 MHWTANVNVETH
-63 EMIFATANYT
+63 IISANATFDF
-73 IQTKS
+73 K
-78 DAEEIVLDTKN
+78 AEKGAKQISFDTKD
-89 LNIGEVRVDGKKV
+89 LNIEWVKV
-102 MFTLGENVPYLG
+102 NGRMARYTLDDEKPFLG
-114 RALHIPIESSS
+114 QALHV
-125 KQIEI
+125 EI
-130 EYATEANAEALLWV
+130 RDIDNLVSIQYTTSPNAEALLWV
-144 KTDGQAPFMFSQS
+144 EKENELPFLFSQS

-162 RTWLPCQDSPSIRFT
+162 RTWIPCQDSPSVRFT

-183 VPEGLIA
+183 VPKELMA
-190 LMSAENPQE
+190 LMSAENPQV
-199 KSESGKYHFE
+199 KSPDGKYHFE
-209 MKQPIPAYLFA
+209 MKQRIPSYLLA
-220 LAVGDLSFKSLD
+220 LAVGDVAFKSLSEN
-232 ARTGVYAT
+232 TGVYAT
-240 SDVLDFAHAEFQDMP
+240 ADMLELAYNEFSDMP
-255 NMVHAAEE
+255 GMVKAAED

-346 ESLYGKSKAEML
+346 ESLYGKAKAEML

-431 VMTTEGFVDILTS
+431 VMTTEGFVDILTT
-444 ELLSTEEA
+444 ELLSKEQA
-452 EAIGIEKWI
+452 DAIGIDEWI
-461 YSPGLPSNTATVES
+461 YSAGLPANSAVVQS
-475 VELEKV
+475 AELEKV
-481 DILRLKWEGDE
+481 DELRLKWEVDE
-492 IKNTDL
+492 ISNSDL
-498 PWNTWSY
+498 PWNNWSY

-513 NVNFNLSLSKIQ
+513 NVNYNLSLNKIQ
-525 SLDADFHIS
+525 SLDESFHIS

-561 AQFLEKVGRRKF
+561 ATFLEKVGRRKF
-573 VAPLFEALVTS
+573 VAPLYEAMENS
-584 GYKSVAV
+584 GYHVAALS
-591 NIYLHT
+591 IYAHC
-597 RPFYHSVTQ
+597 RGNYHAVTQ
-606 NTVDELLEWGSEE
+606 NTVDETLHYFE
-619 RK
+619 K

>member
-1 MQRALLF
+1 MRKVFFLLSVALAF
-8 LIIPVFIWSCSN
+8 ASCKV
-20 QKESTHSIPPMKSSA
+20 KETTSQTNHTIQPMTTSK
-35 LSFDPHSA
+35 LFDPHSA
-43 AQFNAIVKH
+43 ATSDARVTH
-52 LNWTAKVDTEL
+52 LHWTANVNVETHVISANATFDFKTEKGAKQ
-63 EMIFATANYT
+63 ISF
-73 IQTKS
+73 
-78 DAEEIVLDTKN
+78 DTKD
-89 LNIGEVRVDGKKV
+89 LNILWVKV
-102 MFTLGENVPYLG
+102 NGRKADFLLEEAKPFLGQ
-114 RALHIPIESSS
+114 ALHVEIQDTDNRVS
-125 KQIEI
+125 I
-130 EYATEANAEALLWV
+130 EYTTSPAAEALLWV
-144 KTDGQAPFMFSQS
+144 EKENELPFLFSQS

-162 RTWLPCQDSPSIRFT
+162 RTWIPCQDSPSVRFT

-183 VPEGLIA
+183 VPKDLMA
-190 LMSAENPQE
+190 LMSAENPQV
-199 KSESGKYHFE
+199 KAADGKYHFE
-209 MKQPIPAYLFA
+209 MKQRIPSYLLA
-220 LAVGDLSFKSLD
+220 LAVGDVAFKSLSEN
-232 ARTGVYAT
+232 TGVYAT
-240 SDVLDFAHAEFQDMP
+240 ADMLDLAYNEFTDMP
-255 NMVHAAEE
+255 GMVKAAED

-346 ESLYGKSKAEML
+346 ESLYGKAKAEML

-431 VMTTEGFVDILTS
+431 VMTTEGFIDILTT
-444 ELLSTEEA
+444 ELLTKEQADE
-452 EAIGIEKWI
+452 IGLDNWI
-461 YSPGLPSNTATVES
+461 YSAGLPANTAVVQS
-475 VELEKV
+475 AELEKV
-481 DILRLKWEGDE
+481 DELRLKWEGDE
-492 IKNTDL
+492 ITNKDL
-498 PWNTWSY
+498 PWNDWSY

-513 NVNFNLSLSKIQ
+513 NVNYNLSLSKIQ
-525 SLDADFHIS
+525 SLDESFHIS
-534 KIGNSEVLFAWF
+534 RIGNSEVLFAWF
-546 MLSIQAKNEAVFADL
+546 MLSIQSKNETVFTDL
-561 AQFLEKVGRRKF
+561 ATFLEKVGRRKF
-573 VAPLFEALVTS
+573 VAPLYEAMENS
-584 GYKSVAV
+584 GYHVTALS
-591 NIYLHT
+591 IYAHC
-597 RPFYHSVTQ
+597 RGNYHAVTQ
-606 NTVDELLEWGSEE
+606 STVDEILHYLA
-619 RK
+619 K